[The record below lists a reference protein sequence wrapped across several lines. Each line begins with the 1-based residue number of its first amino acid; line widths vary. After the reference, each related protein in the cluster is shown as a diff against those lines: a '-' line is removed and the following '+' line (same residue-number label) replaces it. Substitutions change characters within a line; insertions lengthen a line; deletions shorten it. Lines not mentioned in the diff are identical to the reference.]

1 MLVMAALLLGVVVFM
16 GFAMFDFNQRVYY
29 RQNLNQQ
36 ENVQQ
41 LAVQGRLLVEQR
53 LAGYLDT
60 LHAVAELLPKD
71 EPLISEKNMSSLRH
85 IVKGLDF
92 ERLALAGTDGV
103 MVTTASINC
112 DVSDRPYY
120 QQALRGQSV
129 ISGVEHSRIS
139 SDQVFVV
146 AVPVYASDGKVR
158 GMSQGALRVDRFDPY
173 QGTRL
178 EKNAYVRVVDQ
189 EGRYIIGA
197 SEEDRE
203 ILNGRS
209 LFEDL
214 AVLEPTLPLEQTGA
228 SMESRQP
235 CLLTTDGY
243 DLYLEPMSLNGW
255 YIVTALDHDEVE
267 SSIHAFLGS
276 DLQILIVKFTLA
288 AIVLCVSIAGW
299 LWSEEKEHARAESA
313 LRTRLMADTLGYLV
327 VDLERDTI
335 LDGTER
341 LIAPCTKE
349 MSFARII
356 DVTIDRAVPA
366 EYRADLRL
374 RLDPAD
380 ILRRFRGGQKEDVV
394 EYPINSRTGQ
404 TAWRQCSI
412 HVHEEQPDLHKAYLT
427 FRSITEKK
435 RTELDLQKEAERD
448 FLTGLYN
455 RRRGRELI
463 VQRLGKLESGAHYA
477 FMILDLD
484 NFKSLNDR
492 LGHQTGDRALQEVA
506 GVLQRHFRQED
517 IVVRLGGD
525 EFLVFF
531 RSPDERDRLEHRL
544 SSLMEKLVLTYS
556 GEGGPVTVTASAGVV
571 LAPDHG
577 SDIAELYPKADA
589 LLYSVKNSGKS
600 DYRIAP

>member
-1 MLVMAALLLGVVVFM
+1 MLAMAALLLGVVVLM
-16 GFAMFDFNQRVYY
+16 GFSMFDFNQRVYY

-36 ENVQQ
+36 QNVQQ

-60 LHAVAELLPKD
+60 LHAVAELLPTD
-71 EPLISEKNMSSLRH
+71 EPVVSEKNMTYLRH
-85 IVKGLDF
+85 IVKELDF
-92 ERLALAGTDGV
+92 ERLALAGMDGR

-112 DVSDRPYY
+112 DVTDRPYY

-129 ISGVEHSRIS
+129 ISGVEHSRVS
-139 SDQVFVV
+139 GDQVFVV
-146 AVPVYASDGKVR
+146 AVPVYAADGKVR
-158 GMSQGALRVDRFDPY
+158 GMAQGALRVDRFDPY
-173 QGTRL
+173 RGTRL
-178 EKNAYVRVVDQ
+178 EENAFVRVVDR
-189 EGRYIIGA
+189 EGRYIMGA
-197 SEEDRE
+197 TEADRE
-203 ILNGRS
+203 ILSGKS

-214 AVLEPTLPLEQTGA
+214 AVMEPSLPLEQTMA
-228 SMESRQP
+228 SMEARRP
-235 CLLTTDGY
+235 CLLATEGY

-267 SSIHAFLGS
+267 GSIRAFLGS
-276 DLQILIVKFTLA
+276 DLKLLVLKFTLLA
-288 AIVLCVSIAGW
+288 VVLCVGIAGW
-299 LWSEEKEHARAESA
+299 LWHEEQEHIRAEAA

-356 DVTIDRAVPA
+356 DVTINRAVPA

-374 RLDPAD
+374 RLDPAH

-394 EYPINSRTGQ
+394 EYPINSRTGR

-412 HVHEEQPDLHKAYLT
+412 HVHEEKPDLHKAYLT

-435 RTELDLQKEAERD
+435 RTELDLQKEAGRD

-463 VQRLGKLESGAHYA
+463 VQRLAKLEPGVRYA

-531 RSPDERDRLEHRL
+531 HSPAERDRLDHRL

-556 GEGGPVTVTASAGVV
+556 GKGGPVTVTASAGIV

-577 SDIAELYPKADA
+577 SDITELYQQADA
-589 LLYSVKNSGKS
+589 LLYSVKNSGKAG
-600 DYRIAP
+600 YRIAP